1 MAGKTRNS
9 KDFER
14 AERKRNALELR
25 LAGASYRDIAQA
37 LNCSVGTA
45 TNDCKEALAEIPMQ
59 QADEMRTVEL
69 SRLDRLQRAVW
80 PKAVKGD
87 LQAVDR
93 AIKII
98 DRRAKLFGL
107 DAPQQVQ
114 ITANDIDLD
123 AAVDKMLRVAEMAL
137 EQEKTNRPE
146 DGGQVDDLDDFD
158 LDDMSLGAEDVD
170 ES

>member
-1 MAGKTRNS
+1 MSRKQTQREH
-9 KDFER
+9 DR
-14 AERKRNALELR
+14 AERKKNALELR

-37 LNCSVGTA
+37 LEVSPATA
-45 TNDCKEALAEIPMQ
+45 LQDCKEALADIPAQ

-80 PKAVKGD
+80 PRAIKGD

-137 EQEKTNRPE
+137 EKEKSNRP
-146 DGGQVDDLDDFD
+146 VDDGQDDFD
-158 LDDMSLGAEDVD
+158 LEDMSLGVEDVD

>member
-1 MAGKTRNS
+1 MAGRNS
-9 KDFER
+9 NSKEYDR

-37 LNCSVGTA
+37 LDISPATA
-45 TNDCKEALAEIPMQ
+45 MQDCKEALADIPMQ

-80 PKAVKGD
+80 PKAIKGD

-137 EQEKTNRPE
+137 EKEKSNHL
-146 DGGQVDDLDDFD
+146 VDDGQDDFD
-158 LDDMSLGAEDVD
+158 LEDMSLGAEDVD
-170 ES
+170 EG

>member
-1 MAGKTRNS
+1 MAGRNS
-9 KDFER
+9 NRKEYER
-14 AERKRNALELR
+14 AERKKNALELR

-45 TNDCKEALAEIPMQ
+45 TNDCKEAMAEIPMQ

-114 ITANDIDLD
+114 ITASDIDLD

-137 EQEKTNRPE
+137 EKENAAE
-146 DGGQVDDLDDFD
+146 SFDDVDDFD
-158 LDDMSLGAEDVD
+158 LDNLELGAEDAD
-170 ES
+170 EG

>member
-1 MAGKTRNS
+1 MSRKQTQREY
-9 KDFER
+9 DR

-37 LNCSVGTA
+37 LEVSPATA
-45 TNDCKEALAEIPMQ
+45 LQDCKEALADIPAQ

-80 PKAVKGD
+80 PRAIKGD

-137 EQEKTNRPE
+137 EKEKSNHP
-146 DGGQVDDLDDFD
+146 VDDGQDDFD
-158 LDDMSLGAEDVD
+158 LEDMSLGSEDVD
-170 ES
+170 EG

>member
-1 MAGKTRNS
+1 MSRKQTQR
-9 KDFER
+9 DYER

-37 LNCSVGTA
+37 LEVSPATA
-45 TNDCKEALAEIPMQ
+45 LQDCKEALADIPAQ

-80 PKAVKGD
+80 PRAIKGD

-137 EQEKTNRPE
+137 EKEKSNRP
-146 DGGQVDDLDDFD
+146 VDDGQDDFD
-158 LDDMSLGAEDVD
+158 LEDMSLGAEDVD
-170 ES
+170 EG

>member
-1 MAGKTRNS
+1 MSRKQTQR
-9 KDFER
+9 DYDR
-14 AERKRNALELR
+14 AERKKNALELR

-37 LNCSVGTA
+37 LEVSPATA
-45 TNDCKEALAEIPMQ
+45 LQDCKEALADIPAQ

-80 PKAVKGD
+80 PRAVKGD

-137 EQEKTNRPE
+137 EKEKSNHL
-146 DGGQVDDLDDFD
+146 VDDGQDDFD
-158 LDDMSLGAEDVD
+158 LEDMSLGAEDVD
-170 ES
+170 KS

>member
-1 MAGKTRNS
+1 MSRKQTQR
-9 KDFER
+9 DYDR

-37 LNCSVGTA
+37 LEVSPATA
-45 TNDCKEALAEIPMQ
+45 LQDCKEALADIPAQ

-80 PKAVKGD
+80 PRAVKGD

-137 EQEKTNRPE
+137 EKEKSNHL
-146 DGGQVDDLDDFD
+146 VDDGQDDFD
-158 LDDMSLGAEDVD
+158 LEDMSLGAEDVD
-170 ES
+170 EG

>member
-1 MAGKTRNS
+1 MSRKQTQR
-9 KDFER
+9 DYDR

-37 LNCSVGTA
+37 LEVSPATA
-45 TNDCKEALAEIPMQ
+45 LQDCKEALADIPAQ

-80 PKAVKGD
+80 PRAVKGD

-137 EQEKTNRPE
+137 EKEKSNHL
-146 DGGQVDDLDDFD
+146 VDDGQDDFD
-158 LDDMSLGAEDVD
+158 LEDMSLGAEDVD

>member
-1 MAGKTRNS
+1 MAGKNANR
-9 KDFER
+9 KEYER
-14 AERKRNALELR
+14 TERKRNALELR

-37 LNCSVGTA
+37 LNVSPATA
-45 TNDCKEALAEIPMQ
+45 MQDCKEALADIPMQ

-114 ITANDIDLD
+114 ITANDVDLD

-137 EQEKTNRPE
+137 EKEKSNHSVG
-146 DGGQVDDLDDFD
+146 DGQDDFD
-158 LDDMSLGAEDVD
+158 LDDMTLGAEDVD

>member
-1 MAGKTRNS
+1 MSRKQTQREY
-9 KDFER
+9 DR

-37 LNCSVGTA
+37 LEVSPATA
-45 TNDCKEALAEIPMQ
+45 LQDCKEALADIPAQ

-80 PKAVKGD
+80 PRAVKGD

-137 EQEKTNRPE
+137 EKEKSNHLVE
-146 DGGQVDDLDDFD
+146 DGQDDFD
-158 LDDMSLGAEDVD
+158 LEDMSLGAEDVD
-170 ES
+170 EG

>member
-1 MAGKTRNS
+1 MSRKQTQREY
-9 KDFER
+9 DR

-37 LNCSVGTA
+37 LEVSPATA
-45 TNDCKEALAEIPMQ
+45 LQDCKEALADIPAQ

-80 PKAVKGD
+80 PRAIKGD

-137 EQEKTNRPE
+137 EKEKSNHL
-146 DGGQVDDLDDFD
+146 VDDGQDDFD
-158 LDDMSLGAEDVD
+158 LEDMSLGSEDVD

>member
-1 MAGKTRNS
+1 MSRKQTQR
-9 KDFER
+9 DYDR

-25 LAGASYRDIAQA
+25 LAGASYRDIADALQVSQA
-37 LNCSVGTA
+37 TA
-45 TNDCKEALAEIPMQ
+45 LQDCKEALADIPAQ

-80 PKAVKGD
+80 PRAIKGD

-137 EQEKTNRPE
+137 EKEKSNHL
-146 DGGQVDDLDDFD
+146 VDDGQDDFD
-158 LDDMSLGAEDVD
+158 LEDMSLGAEDVD

>member
-1 MAGKTRNS
+1 MSRKQTQR
-9 KDFER
+9 DYDR

-37 LNCSVGTA
+37 LEVSPATA
-45 TNDCKEALAEIPMQ
+45 LQDCKEALADIPAQ

-80 PKAVKGD
+80 PRAIKGD

-137 EQEKTNRPE
+137 EKEKSNHL
-146 DGGQVDDLDDFD
+146 VDDGQDDFD
-158 LDDMSLGAEDVD
+158 LEDMSLGAEDVD

>member
-1 MAGKTRNS
+1 MSRKQTQR
-9 KDFER
+9 DYDR

-37 LNCSVGTA
+37 LEVSPATA
-45 TNDCKEALAEIPMQ
+45 LQDCKEALADIPAQ

-80 PKAVKGD
+80 PRAIKGD

-137 EQEKTNRPE
+137 EKEKSNRP
-146 DGGQVDDLDDFD
+146 VDDAVDDFD
-158 LDDMSLGAEDVD
+158 LEDMSLGAEDVD

>member
-1 MAGKTRNS
+1 MAGRNNNR
-9 KDFER
+9 KEYER
-14 AERKRNALELR
+14 AERKKNALELR

-114 ITANDIDLD
+114 ITASDIDLD

-137 EQEKTNRPE
+137 EKENAAE
-146 DGGQVDDLDDFD
+146 SFDDVDDFD
-158 LDDMSLGAEDVD
+158 LDNLELGAEDAD
-170 ES
+170 EG

>member
-1 MAGKTRNS
+1 MSRKQTQREY
-9 KDFER
+9 DR

-37 LNCSVGTA
+37 LEVSPATA
-45 TNDCKEALAEIPMQ
+45 LQDCKEALADIPAQ

-80 PKAVKGD
+80 PRAIKGD

-137 EQEKTNRPE
+137 EKEKSNHL
-146 DGGQVDDLDDFD
+146 VDDGQDDFD
-158 LDDMSLGAEDVD
+158 LEDMSLGSEDVD
-170 ES
+170 EG

>member
-1 MAGKTRNS
+1 MSRKQTQREY
-9 KDFER
+9 DR

-37 LNCSVGTA
+37 LEVSPATA
-45 TNDCKEALAEIPMQ
+45 LQDCKEALADIPAQ

-80 PKAVKGD
+80 PRAVKGD

-137 EQEKTNRPE
+137 EKEKSNHL
-146 DGGQVDDLDDFD
+146 VDDGQDDFD
-158 LDDMSLGAEDVD
+158 LEDMSLGAEDVD
-170 ES
+170 EG

>member
-1 MAGKTRNS
+1 MSRKQTQR
-9 KDFER
+9 DYDR

-37 LNCSVGTA
+37 LEVSPATA
-45 TNDCKEALAEIPMQ
+45 LQDCKEALADIPAQ

-80 PKAVKGD
+80 PRAVKGD

-137 EQEKTNRPE
+137 EKEKSNRP
-146 DGGQVDDLDDFD
+146 VDDAVDDFD
-158 LDDMSLGAEDVD
+158 LEDMSLGAEDVD

>member
-1 MAGKTRNS
+1 MSRKQTQREY
-9 KDFER
+9 DR

-37 LNCSVGTA
+37 LEVSPATA
-45 TNDCKEALAEIPMQ
+45 LQDCKEALADIPAQ

-80 PKAVKGD
+80 PRAIKGD

-137 EQEKTNRPE
+137 EKEKSNRP
-146 DGGQVDDLDDFD
+146 VDDGQDDFD
-158 LDDMSLGAEDVD
+158 LEDMNLGAEDVD
-170 ES
+170 EG

>member
-1 MAGKTRNS
+1 MSRKQTQREY
-9 KDFER
+9 DR

-37 LNCSVGTA
+37 LEVSPATA
-45 TNDCKEALAEIPMQ
+45 LQDCKEALADIPAQ

-80 PKAVKGD
+80 PRAVKGD

-137 EQEKTNRPE
+137 EKEKSNHLVE
-146 DGGQVDDLDDFD
+146 DGQDDFD
-158 LDDMSLGAEDVD
+158 LEDMSLGAEDVD

>member
-1 MAGKTRNS
+1 MSRKQTQREY
-9 KDFER
+9 DR

-37 LNCSVGTA
+37 LEVSPATA
-45 TNDCKEALAEIPMQ
+45 LQDCKEALADIPAQ

-80 PKAVKGD
+80 PRAVKGD

-137 EQEKTNRPE
+137 EKEKSNHL
-146 DGGQVDDLDDFD
+146 VDDGQDDFD
-158 LDDMSLGAEDVD
+158 LEDMSLGAEDVD

>member
-1 MAGKTRNS
+1 MSRKQTQREY
-9 KDFER
+9 DR

-37 LNCSVGTA
+37 LEVSPATA
-45 TNDCKEALAEIPMQ
+45 LQDCKEALADIPAQ

-80 PKAVKGD
+80 PRAVKGD

-137 EQEKTNRPE
+137 EKEKSNHL
-146 DGGQVDDLDDFD
+146 VDDGQDDFD
-158 LDDMSLGAEDVD
+158 LEDMNLGAEDVD
-170 ES
+170 EG

>member
-1 MAGKTRNS
+1 MAGKNSNS
-9 KDFER
+9 KEYDR

-37 LNCSVGTA
+37 LGISPATA
-45 TNDCKEALAEIPMQ
+45 MQDCKEALADIPMQ

-137 EQEKTNRPE
+137 EKEKSNHS
-146 DGGQVDDLDDFD
+146 VDDGQDDFD
-158 LDDMSLGAEDVD
+158 LEDMSLGSEDVD

>member
-1 MAGKTRNS
+1 MSRKQTQR
-9 KDFER
+9 DYDR

-37 LNCSVGTA
+37 LEVSPATA
-45 TNDCKEALAEIPMQ
+45 LQDCKEALADIPAQ

-80 PKAVKGD
+80 PRAIKGD

-137 EQEKTNRPE
+137 EKEKSNRP
-146 DGGQVDDLDDFD
+146 VDDAVDDFD
-158 LDDMSLGAEDVD
+158 LEDMSLGAEDVD
-170 ES
+170 EG

>member
-1 MAGKTRNS
+1 MSRKQTQREY
-9 KDFER
+9 DR

-37 LNCSVGTA
+37 LEVSPATA
-45 TNDCKEALAEIPMQ
+45 LQDCKEALADIPAQ

-80 PKAVKGD
+80 PRAVKGD

-98 DRRAKLFGL
+98 DRRAKVFGL

-137 EQEKTNRPE
+137 EKEKSNHL
-146 DGGQVDDLDDFD
+146 VDDGQDDFD
-158 LDDMSLGAEDVD
+158 LEDMSLGAEDVD
-170 ES
+170 EG

>member
-1 MAGKTRNS
+1 MSRKQTQREY
-9 KDFER
+9 DR

-37 LNCSVGTA
+37 LEVSPATA
-45 TNDCKEALAEIPMQ
+45 LQDCKEALADIPVQ

-80 PKAVKGD
+80 PRAVKGD

-137 EQEKTNRPE
+137 EKEKSNHL
-146 DGGQVDDLDDFD
+146 VDDGQDDFD
-158 LDDMSLGAEDVD
+158 LEDMSLGAEDVD
-170 ES
+170 EG

>member
-1 MAGKTRNS
+1 MSRKQTQR
-9 KDFER
+9 DYDR
-14 AERKRNALELR
+14 AERKKNALELR

-37 LNCSVGTA
+37 LEVSPATA
-45 TNDCKEALAEIPMQ
+45 LQDCKEALADIPAQ

-80 PKAVKGD
+80 PRAVKGD

-137 EQEKTNRPE
+137 EKEKSNRP
-146 DGGQVDDLDDFD
+146 VDDAVDDFD
-158 LDDMSLGAEDVD
+158 LEDMSLGAEDVD
-170 ES
+170 EG

>member
-1 MAGKTRNS
+1 MSRKQTQREY
-9 KDFER
+9 DR

-37 LNCSVGTA
+37 LEVSPATA
-45 TNDCKEALAEIPMQ
+45 LQDCKEALADIPAQ

-80 PKAVKGD
+80 PRAIKGD

-137 EQEKTNRPE
+137 EKEKSNHL
-146 DGGQVDDLDDFD
+146 VDDGQDDFD
-158 LDDMSLGAEDVD
+158 LEDMSLGAEDVD
-170 ES
+170 EG